1 MIKSIYY
8 DANLNSGVIKI
19 KKINFLL
26 ADSNVLTS
34 DIVNGFYSIVRPNL
48 YDVLDEDKPSP
59 VLSDKYIFYID
70 FKDKSLI
77 NEVFVKDGVL
87 KIRRRDEALDYYT
100 LDIISYDKIFD
111 RNFVNDYNP
120 NDANIKEILSYFSR
134 IIRRG
139 ILSFAFVDKGV
150 LLLLEDTNML
160 LLDYRNPLFYMFVT
174 FLSLYYNR
182 YVVIDDNIIRS
193 NSYYVYM
200 YYASILNMVKDLD
213 DVQVIFICRDDSFY
227 MPVSIS
233 IANLGINVDD
243 ISAYIL
249 DSDIGFIKFNFLD
262 DGSLGPTLNHRFF
275 SFKVEMSKMII
286 QSKRELI
293 EKGELEFKKQL
304 MDIVKN
310 RPDLKSVIEELLGVD
325 QSLDQSYIDI
335 PNKL

>member
-1 MIKSIYY
+1 M
-8 DANLNSGVIKI
+8 

-34 DIVNGFYSIVRPNL
+34 NIINGFYSVVIPSK
-48 YDVLDEDKPSP
+48 YDIIDEDKPSP
-59 VLSDKYIFYID
+59 VLSDKYVFYIS

-120 NDANIKEILSYFSR
+120 NDANVKEILSYFSR

-160 LLDYRNPLFYMFVT
+160 LLDYRNPLFYMFVS

-200 YYASILNMVKDLD
+200 YYTSILSMIKDLD
-213 DVQVIFICRDDSFY
+213 DVQVTFICRDDSFY
-227 MPVSIS
+227 APVSIS
-233 IANLGINVDD
+233 IANLKIDIND

-249 DSDIGFIKFNFLD
+249 DADIGFIEFSFLD

-286 QSKRELI
+286 QSKKELI
-293 EKGELEFKKQL
+293 EKGELEFRKQL
-304 MDIVKN
+304 MDIINK
-310 RPDLKSVIEELLGVD
+310 RPDLKSLIEELLGVD
-325 QSLDQSYIDI
+325 QSIDQSYIDT
-335 PNKL
+335 PNNL